1 MSRSTPPA
9 QPVIMPATITIGSE
23 AFICQ
28 ATSQPSMHTPAQSML
43 RRPAASAAVI
53 ACAVNAT
60 YDKRCRTVSPGGKLH
75 MATSH
80 REPRGIAGSN
90 ITGLQLWRGTSAHA
104 NHCLAAYRGMLTEE
118 PIHGIP
124 TQS

>member
-1 MSRSTPPA
+1 MVPPPSA
-9 QPVIMPATITIGSE
+9 VM
-23 AFICQ
+23 
-28 ATSQPSMHTPAQSML
+28 QPSMHTPAQSML

-104 NHCLAAYRGMLTEE
+104 NHCLAAYLRDANGGTHSWHTN
-118 PIHGIP
+118 PIRTIP
-124 TQS
+124 TAPA